1 MPKKPTL
8 PVITP
13 VKHKSFGKDL
23 DFCIEKGYDQTRKLQ
38 GHYYDFYTG
47 ANSDFQTKR
56 NWYISSFPGA
66 GKTYTGIQ
74 MAKHLQ
80 MEPVRFSTN
89 ATMFGLAMRL
99 VYEAYY
105 SKEEVI
111 SIWIDDMD
119 AFFTGDD
126 NLNTMKSL
134 MDTTEPHLSW
144 NKGVPKQYLANK
156 PELEEAIAHFEVPG
170 VGFVIPTE
178 RFTRFRFLTTSNHTL
193 TTTTD
198 IRTGKVRKTRQ
209 ADGESAIYSRVI
221 VKSFDLPQDENWGWL
236 ASIVLTMPHFEAVS
250 GKTFTISAADKYE
263 LLTWL
268 HSHWDRLGDT
278 SLRTVGE
285 MASVMKLNP
294 DGYLN
299 DWKDK
304 LV

>member
-8 PVITP
+8 PAITP
-13 VKHKSFGKDL
+13 AKHKSFGKDL

-66 GKTYTGIQ
+66 GKTYTVMQ

-99 VYEAYY
+99 VHEAYY
-105 SKEEVI
+105 SREDVI

-134 MDTTEPHLSW
+134 LDTTEPHLSW

-156 PELEEAIAHFEVPG
+156 PELEEAIANFEVPG

-178 RFTRFRFLTTSNHTL
+178 SFTRFRFLITSNHTL

-221 VKSFDLPQDENWGWL
+221 AKSFDLPQDENWGWL

-250 GKTFTISAADKYE
+250 GKTFTISATDKYE

-285 MASVMKLNP
+285 MASAMKLNP
-294 DGYLN
+294 EGYLN